1 MTLPDRD
8 ILHTVA
14 ALRDAGEAFAL
25 ATVVRTV
32 AVTAA
37 KAGTK
42 AVIRADGTISEGWI
56 GGGCAR
62 GAVIRAAQEAL
73 ADGQSRLIQISPAD
87 VLAAQ
92 GTTPG
97 ETRDGL
103 HFARNSCPSKG
114 TMDIFIEPMLP
125 QPAVVIH
132 GASPVALV
140 LQGLAPQFGFAVRS
154 ADLPASG
161 VVSSAAPLPYLV
173 VATQG
178 RSDEAARRQPAP
190 PRRP

>member
-32 AVTAA
+32 SVTAA
-37 KAGTK
+37 KAGAK
-42 AVIRADGTISEGWI
+42 
-56 GGGCAR
+56 
-62 GAVIRAAQEAL
+62 AVIRAAQDAL

-87 VLAAQ
+87 VLAAH
-92 GTTPG
+92 GITPG

-114 TMDIFIEPMLP
+114 TMDIYIEPMLP

-132 GASPVALV
+132 GASPAALV

-161 VVSSAAPLPYLV
+161 AVSSAAPLPYLV
-173 VATQG
+173 VATQ
-178 RSDEAARRQPAP
+178 
-190 PRRP
+190 